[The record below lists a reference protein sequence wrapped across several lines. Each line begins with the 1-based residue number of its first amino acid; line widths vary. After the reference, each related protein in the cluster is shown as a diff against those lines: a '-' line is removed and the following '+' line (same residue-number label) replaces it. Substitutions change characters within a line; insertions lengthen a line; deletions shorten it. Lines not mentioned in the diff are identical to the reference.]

1 MVELQ
6 IGRKFGITN
15 VSDQG
20 HLGGLIDGSQ
30 ELETEIT
37 NPTLSLN
44 TTERNGV
51 LTTANHFS
59 KMLYRAISIKASAD
73 NPKGYFAL
81 SGNDEKID
89 GIIIACDGDGRATIG
104 QVFMNV
110 PFLVPPKTDATA
122 PEVAYNFDLSHTH
135 IGDRIIGA
143 GNGKVKPVS
152 EPVALD
158 PSTTGAPSEKELIA
172 YHKQLLLY
180 MKGRGGITNV
190 EKGGRRVVATVWNT

>member
-6 IGRKFGITN
+6 IGRKPGITN
-15 VSDQG
+15 ISDQG
-20 HLGGLIDGSQ
+20 HLGGLIDGSPY
-30 ELETEIT
+30 LETEIT
-37 NPTLSLN
+37 NPTLSMN
-44 TTERNGV
+44 TTERNDV
-51 LTTANHFS
+51 YTTANHFS
-59 KMLYRAISIKASAD
+59 KMLYRAVTFKATAA
-73 NPKGYFAL
+73 NPNGYIVL

-152 EPVALD
+152 EPDALE
-158 PSTTGAPSEKELIA
+158 PAATGAPTNAELLA
-172 YHKQLLLY
+172 YNKQLLLF
-180 MKGRGGITNV
+180 MKGRGGITHV
-190 EKGGRRVVATVWNT
+190 ENGGRRVVATFWNK